1 MSGRRKLPITV
12 TSLKA
17 TFSGITYESA
27 TIVSDGGRK

>member
-1 MSGRRKLPITV
+1 MSGRRNVPMTV

-17 TFSGITYESA
+17 TFSGMTYESA